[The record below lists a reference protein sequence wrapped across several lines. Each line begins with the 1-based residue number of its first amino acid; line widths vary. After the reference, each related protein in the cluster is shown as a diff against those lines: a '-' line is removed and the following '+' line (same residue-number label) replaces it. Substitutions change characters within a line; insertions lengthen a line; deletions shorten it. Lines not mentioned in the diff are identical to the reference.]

1 MSRGEMCEDCEAE
14 ATAGT
19 RFCPRCSAD
28 DLAPLDDRETVA
40 RIVGWLRA
48 EAKRCRDRNE
58 SWKVPSTDAA
68 IAAHT
73 EIYADAIE
81 RGDWKTGGR

>member
-40 RIVGWLRA
+40 RIAAWLRA
-48 EAKRCRDRNE
+48 EASKPERYRDAE
-58 SWKVPSTDAA
+58 AWEL
-68 IAAHT
+68 I
-73 EIYADAIE
+73 ADAIE
-81 RGDWKTGGR
+81 RGDWRTGGGRDG